1 MKTRVAVLFGG
12 RSPEHDVSIVTGLQ
26 VLDALDQGRFE
37 AFPVYLSTTGRWF
50 VGEQLRERSFYLPGP
65 DAEKKL
71 TQVTLDL
78 TPNDLG
84 HGVLLPKDKGGLFS
98 RAKEI
103 AFDVALP
110 AFHGLI
116 GEDGQIQG
124 AFETANVPYTG
135 MRTLASAVLMD
146 KAATK
151 RLLAETRIPLLPCEV
166 IDRPATGML
175 PSLAALAE
183 LTKALAF
190 PVIVKPAHLGSSIGV
205 AKVATVEEL
214 RAVLPPIF
222 KLDNQ
227 AIVEPF
233 VENLVEYNI
242 AVAGFE
248 GKVRTSAVER
258 PKRASDLL
266 DFKQKYLS
274 GGAKG
279 GKSPGARSEGMLS
292 LTRDINPTLPD
303 GLADKLRKWAEQT
316 FLAVGGTGTPRI
328 DFLGNAETGAVFLNE
343 VNPCPGSFAFFLW
356 EAAAEPLLFTE
367 LLSKLIDEAIAQHR
381 VRQIPADPTLVE
393 ARLFPRR

>member
-1 MKTRVAVLFGG
+1 MRTRVAVLFGG

-26 VLDALDQGRFE
+26 ALDALDQGRFD
-37 AFPVYLSTTGRWF
+37 AFPVYVSTSGRWF
-50 VGEQLRERSFYLPGP
+50 VGDSLRERSFYLPGP
-65 DAEKKL
+65 EAEKRL

-84 HGVLLPKDKGGLFS
+84 QGVLLPKDKGGLFS

-103 AFDVALP
+103 VFDVALP

-124 AFETANVPYTG
+124 AFETANVPYAG

-146 KAATK
+146 KVATK
-151 RLLAETRIPLLPCEV
+151 RILAETRIPQLPCEV
-166 IDRPATGML
+166 IERPASGLL
-175 PSLAALAE
+175 PSIEALTE
-183 LTKALAF
+183 LTRALAF
-190 PVIVKPAHLGSSIGV
+190 PLIVKPAHLGSSIGV
-205 AKVATVEEL
+205 AKVADVEEL

-242 AVAGFE
+242 AVAGFD
-248 GKVRTSAVER
+248 GRVQTSAIER
-258 PKRASDLL
+258 PKRAAELL

-274 GGAKG
+274 GSPKGAKV
-279 GKSPGARSEGMLS
+279 PGVRSEGMLS
-292 LTRDINPTLPD
+292 LTRDINPVLPD
-303 GLADKLRKWAEQT
+303 GLEAKLRKWAEQT
-316 FLAVGGTGTPRI
+316 FVTVGGSGTPRI
-328 DFLGNAETGAVFLNE
+328 DFLGNAETGAIFLNE

-356 EAAAEPLLFTE
+356 EAAAEPMLFTE
-367 LLSKLIDEAIAQHR
+367 LLSNLIDEAQALHR
-381 VRQIPADPTLVE
+381 ARQIPADPTLPE
-393 ARLFPRR
+393 ARLFPRG